1 MATKAERD
9 KRLDELVQ
17 ATKQWSEKRQKEIND
32 RVAMLKRML
41 EGRGQGQLL
50 DAQKQAATGLVA
62 DEIDNFLSG

>member
-62 DEIDNFLSG
+62 DEIDNLLS